1 MARAKI
7 SLIGGGQIGGNLAL
21 LAAQKE
27 LGDIV
32 IFDIPKAE
40 GMVKGKALDL
50 MQLKPH
56 DGYDANIS
64 GTSDWKDLTDSDVF
78 IITAGLPRK
87 PGMDREDLL
96 EINLGIMTD
105 VAENIKEYSP
115 NAFVIVVSN
124 PLDAMVYAF
133 YKVSQLKKNMVV
145 GMAGALDSARFR
157 AFIAMEVGC
166 SVQDVTCMVLGGHG
180 DTMVPITR
188 FGTVG
193 GVPIESLINPDRLE
207 EIVNRTRFA
216 GGEIVK
222 LFGNGSAFYAPAQS
236 AIEMAESYLR
246 DKKRIIP
253 CASLCE
259 GEFGINGYFI
269 GVPSVIGSGGVEN
282 ILEFSLTEEEKFEL
296 KNTLEAVKKTAK
308 DFINARKSDRIGILV
323 FAGESFI
330 QCPLTIDKEVLL
342 ALMDDIQ
349 VAEQSYDGT
358 AIGMA
363 IANATNRLRNSDAKS
378 KVMILLSDGSNN
390 AGELDPLTSA
400 DLASNFDIKIY
411 TIGAGTNQDVSFI
424 PGRGYIRNEIDE
436 VTLKSIAN
444 RTNGKYFRATN
455 VVGLEDVYKTIDELE
470 RTEIEIKE
478 FTRYKELFGW
488 LLIPAMIIGLGGHTI
503 DRTIFR
509 KQL

>member
-64 GTSDWKDLTDSDVF
+64 GTSDWKDLADSDVF

-188 FGTVG
+188 VGTVG

-269 GVPSVIGSGGVEN
+269 GVPSMIGKNGVEK
-282 ILEFSLTEEEKFEL
+282 ILEFELRDDEKSAL
-296 KNTLEAVKKTAK
+296 DSTLEAVKKT
-308 DFINARKSDRIGILV
+308 
-323 FAGESFI
+323 
-330 QCPLTIDKEVLL
+330 VLETKL
-342 ALMDDIQ
+342 
-349 VAEQSYDGT
+349 
-358 AIGMA
+358 
-363 IANATNRLRNSDAKS
+363 
-378 KVMILLSDGSNN
+378 
-390 AGELDPLTSA
+390 
-400 DLASNFDIKIY
+400 
-411 TIGAGTNQDVSFI
+411 
-424 PGRGYIRNEIDE
+424 
-436 VTLKSIAN
+436 
-444 RTNGKYFRATN
+444 
-455 VVGLEDVYKTIDELE
+455 
-470 RTEIEIKE
+470 
-478 FTRYKELFGW
+478 
-488 LLIPAMIIGLGGHTI
+488 
-503 DRTIFR
+503 
-509 KQL
+509 